1 MARVE
6 VRALS
11 ALLLPALLLLA
22 APATAVV
29 LTGEV
34 RAVDAQAIYTPP
46 ANMSPVVLRYF
57 VPEGER
63 VRKGDVV
70 LRIDPGQAGSQVR
83 ELESQIVQAGARA
96 AKELAGLRVAAL
108 DARIAL
114 VDAEAAL
121 EVAKVDAGI
130 PRALLAALDHDRY
143 QGELDRARREH
154 ALKRNELATAEAAV
168 VRRARDGE
176 LEAERL
182 RVQRDYNAAQVLVSE
197 VRADRDGVVIHGF
210 NNNWIGGRIDEG
222 SSTMPGSKAGEVVG
236 GGEMHV
242 RAWAL
247 VPDRRGLE
255 VGQDV
260 RIAFD
265 ALPGR
270 TLTGRITDISG
281 APERRAEWGEGRY
294 FAIDI
299 ALPRHDLTLL
309 PGMSV
314 RVVTKPVGA
323 APAGAAKAA
332 KAFAGVPAPTGASAL
347 RIDGEVYAQRT
358 SALMPPAVD
367 TLWQFNITQLA
378 PDGAPVEKG
387 QAVLAFDGN
396 QLMQQLTAKNSQ
408 LAEKERELERLVL
421 DLAERERNERL
432 VTAEAAANLD
442 KAERK
447 TSQPREAVAGIEYR
461 KLVVARAQAERKLA
475 LARQRE
481 QLAAVQRREERRLLA
496 SEVTDLRGDIAELQG
511 WIASLNVAAPRAGLM
526 MHKSSWNGEKFDVG
540 SQVWRG
546 QAVAE
551 IPDTSTLAV
560 RGELPER
567 DLQRVAV
574 GAPVRVVVEGG
585 AGIAV
590 DGKVA
595 SIGRAVRSKSR
606 VQPVPV
612 LDVEV
617 TLEDPAASLKPGQA
631 VRLDIGVA
639 R

>member
-1 MARVE
+1 M
-6 VRALS
+6 
-11 ALLLPALLLLA
+11 
-22 APATAVV
+22 
-29 LTGEV
+29 
-34 RAVDAQAIYTPP
+34 
-46 ANMSPVVLRYF
+46 
-57 VPEGER
+57 
-63 VRKGDVV
+63 
-70 LRIDPGQAGSQVR
+70 R

-323 APAGAAKAA
+323 APVGAAKAA